1 MEYLLLKTIGI
12 DLTLKCVNIVSTSV
26 HSIYNLVSTVRASAT
41 NVIEITKLLKELD
54 IDNDVILIES
64 LLQEINLEKFH
75 SKTLAICLERLKEC
89 VLEIENDLKIINDRL
104 TYNNSLWYGKSF
116 RTYAFDDKIESLK
129 LLKLNLDNRKKNLFE
144 IIKINNY
151 LNQ

>member
-26 HSIYNLVSTVRASAT
+26 HSIYNLVSAVKASGA

-64 LLQEINLEKFH
+64 LLQEIDLTKIH

-116 RTYAFDDKIESLK
+116 RAYAFDDKIESLK

-151 LNQ
+151 LN